1 MQVCKRRVVALVA
14 AGMGGA
20 GLLMSSA
27 GAQTTPPTSV
37 PSIPDFSI
45 PDFSIPD
52 FTIPTPPTT
61 TTSPPPT
68 MPPSTTTSTS
78 PPPTMPPTSITVPD
92 ITIPDEA
99 RELIEDVISQLEQL
113 GDDFSQIVDDLRGLL
128 DLF

>member
-1 MQVCKRRVVALVA
+1 MQVWKRRVVALVV
-14 AGMGGA
+14 AGVGGA
-20 GLLMSSA
+20 GFLMSSA

-45 PDFSIPD
+45 PDFSIPH

-68 MPPSTTTSTS
+68 MPPPTTTSTS
-78 PPPTMPPTSITVPD
+78 PPPTMPPTSIT
-92 ITIPDEA
+92 IPDEA
-99 RELIEDVISQLEQL
+99 QEMIEDVLSQLEQF
-113 GDDFSQIVDDLRGLL
+113 GDDFSQIIDELRGLL